1 MINAV
6 LSLHLRHRMTSLTA
20 DTQRYLTHLAS
31 QRGLSPITISN
42 YQRNLDEFIALLAP
56 TDIKTWPQLDTHQ
69 VRVLAKQLHQKGI
82 KARSIATKLSA
93 LRSFLE
99 YLVKQDQIKVNPA
112 RGVSAPKL
120 DKPLPKNINVD
131 DMDQL
136 LSIDEDDPLA
146 LRDHC
151 MMELMYSSGLRLSEL
166 VGINLQDIK
175 LSEKEVMITGKGSK
189 QRLLPIT
196 TTAIDAIQRWLA
208 VRSDFALDDEP
219 ALFLS
224 KQKRRISAR
233 SVQMRMEKW
242 GLQQSLPSHVNPHKL
257 RHSFAT
263 HMLESSGNLRAVQSL
278 LGHADLSTTQI
289 YTHLDFQHLA
299 EVYDKAHPRA
309 KRKK

>member
-1 MINAV
+1 
-6 LSLHLRHRMTSLTA
+6 MTPLTA
-20 DTQRYLTHLAS
+20 ETQRYLSHLAS
-31 QRGLSPITISN
+31 QRGLSPVTIDN

-56 TDIKTWPQLDTHQ
+56 TDVKTWQQLDTHQ
-69 VRVLAKQLHQKGI
+69 VRLLAKQLHQKGI

-99 YLVKQDQIKVNPA
+99 YLVKNDQLKVNPA
-112 RGVSAPKL
+112 KGVSAPKL
-120 DKPLPKNINVD
+120 DKPLPKNISVD

-136 LSIDEDDPLA
+136 LNINEDDPLT

-166 VGINLQDIK
+166 VNINLQDVK
-175 LSEKEVMITGKGSK
+175 LAEKEVMITGKGSK

-196 TTAIDAIQRWLA
+196 STAIEAIQRWLA
-208 VRSDFALDDEP
+208 VRPDFALADES

-278 LGHADLSTTQI
+278 LGHADLATTQI

>member
-1 MINAV
+1 
-6 LSLHLRHRMTSLTA
+6 MTPLIA
-20 DTQRYLTHLAS
+20 ETQRYLSHLAS
-31 QRGLSPITISN
+31 QRGLSPVTIDN

-56 TDIKTWPQLDTHQ
+56 TDVTTWQQLDTHQ
-69 VRVLAKQLHQKGI
+69 VRLLAKQLHQKGI

-99 YLVKQDQIKVNPA
+99 YLVKNDQLKVNPA
-112 RGVSAPKL
+112 KGVSAPKL
-120 DKPLPKNINVD
+120 DKPLPKNISVD

-136 LSIDEDDPLA
+136 LNINEDDPLT

-166 VGINLQDIK
+166 VNINLQDVK
-175 LSEKEVMITGKGSK
+175 VAEKEVMITGKGSK

-196 TTAIDAIQRWLA
+196 STAIEAIQRWLA
-208 VRSDFALDDEP
+208 VRPDFALADEP

-278 LGHADLSTTQI
+278 LGHADLATTQI

>member
-1 MINAV
+1 MIP
-6 LSLHLRHRMTSLTA
+6 LLP
-20 DTQRYLTHLAS
+20 DIKRYLLHIAS
-31 QRGLSPITISN
+31 QRGLSPVTINN
-42 YQRNLDEFIALLAP
+42 YQRHLNEFVTLLQAKE
-56 TDIKTWPQLDTHQ
+56 IKTWQQLDTHQ
-69 VRVLAKQLHQKGI
+69 VRLLAKELHQKGI

-99 YLVKQDQIKVNPA
+99 FLVKDDQLTFNPA
-112 RGVSAPKL
+112 KGVSAPKL

-131 DMDQL
+131 DMAQL
-136 LSIDEDDPLA
+136 LNIEGDDPLTI
-146 LRDHC
+146 RDHC

-175 LSEKEVMITGKGSK
+175 LSEKEIMITGKGSK

-196 TTAIDAIQRWLA
+196 KKAVETIKQWLKIRSEFTT
-208 VRSDFALDDEP
+208 SGEK

-263 HMLESSGNLRAVQSL
+263 HLLESSGNLRAVQTL
-278 LGHADLSTTQI
+278 LGHADLATTQI

>member
-1 MINAV
+1 MNP
-6 LSLHLRHRMTSLTA
+6 LLP
-20 DTQRYLTHLAS
+20 DTQRYLSHIAS
-31 QRGLSPITISN
+31 QRGLSPVTIIN
-42 YQRNLDEFIALLAP
+42 YQRHLNEFIALLEAQ
-56 TDIKTWPQLDTHQ
+56 DILTWQELDTHQ
-69 VRVLAKQLHQKGI
+69 VRLLAKQLHQNGI

-99 YLVKQDQIKVNPA
+99 YLVKNDQLSFNPA
-112 RGVSAPKL
+112 KGVSAPKL
-120 DKPLPKNINVD
+120 DKPLPKNISVD

-136 LSIDEDDPLA
+136 LDIDGDDPLTI
-146 LRDHC
+146 RDHC

-166 VGINLQDIK
+166 VGINLKDIK
-175 LSEKEVMITGKGSK
+175 LSEKEVMVTGKGSK

-196 TTAIDAIQRWLA
+196 KSAVETITLWLKI
-208 VRSDFALDDEP
+208 RPDFAEEGEK

-224 KQKRRISAR
+224 KQKKRISTR

-242 GLQQSLPSHVNPHKL
+242 GLAQSLPSHVNPHKL

-263 HMLESSGNLRAVQSL
+263 HMLESSGNLRAVQTL
-278 LGHADLSTTQI
+278 LGHADLATTQI

>member
-1 MINAV
+1 MSRLLPDI
-6 LSLHLRHRMTSLTA
+6 
-20 DTQRYLTHLAS
+20 QRYLSHIAS
-31 QRGLSPITISN
+31 QRGLSPVTITN
-42 YQRNLDEFIALLAP
+42 YQRHLNEFIALLDN
-56 TDIKTWPQLDTHQ
+56 TEVETWQQLDTHQ
-69 VRVLAKQLHQKGI
+69 VRLLAKELHQKGI

-99 YLVKQDQIKVNPA
+99 YLVKNDQLTFNPA
-112 RGVSAPKL
+112 KGVSAPKL
-120 DKPLPKNINVD
+120 DKPLPKNISVD

-136 LSIDEDDPLA
+136 LDIDGDDPLTV
-146 LRDHC
+146 RDHC

-175 LSEKEVMITGKGSK
+175 LSQKEIMVTGKGSK

-196 TTAIDAIQRWLA
+196 KTAVDAIKIWLKI
-208 VRSDFALDDEP
+208 RPDFAIPGEK

-242 GLQQSLPSHVNPHKL
+242 GLEQSLPSHVNPHKL

-263 HMLESSGNLRAVQSL
+263 HMLESSGNLRAVQTL
-278 LGHADLSTTQI
+278 LGHADLATTQI

>member
-1 MINAV
+1 MNPLLPDV
-6 LSLHLRHRMTSLTA
+6 
-20 DTQRYLTHLAS
+20 QRFLTHIAS
-31 QRGLSPITISN
+31 QRGLSPVTINN
-42 YQRNLDEFIALLAP
+42 YQRHLNEFIDLL
-56 TDIKTWPQLDTHQ
+56 TEQQIKSWQVLDTHQ
-69 VRVLAKQLHQKGI
+69 VRLLAKQLNQNGI

-99 YLVKQDQIKVNPA
+99 YMVKNSLLTFNPA
-112 RGVSAPKL
+112 KGVSAPKL
-120 DKPLPKNINVD
+120 DKPLPKNISVD

-136 LSIDEDDPLA
+136 LDIDGDDPLT

-166 VGINLQDIK
+166 VNINLGDIK
-175 LSEKEVMITGKGSK
+175 LSAKEIMVTGKGSK

-196 TTAIDAIQRWLA
+196 KAAIETMQLWLK
-208 VRSDFALDDEP
+208 VRPGFAEP
-219 ALFLS
+219 GEQALFLS
-224 KQKRRISAR
+224 KQKKRISTR

-242 GLQQSLPSHVNPHKL
+242 GLEQSLPSHVNPHKL

-263 HMLESSGNLRAVQSL
+263 HMLESSGNLRAIQTL
-278 LGHADLSTTQI
+278 LGHADLATTQI

>member
-1 MINAV
+1 MSSLLPDIKSY
-6 LSLHLRHRMTSLTA
+6 LSHI
-20 DTQRYLTHLAS
+20 AS
-31 QRGLSPITISN
+31 QRGLSPVTINN
-42 YQRNLDEFIALLAP
+42 YQRHLGEFVELLQ
-56 TDIKTWPQLDTHQ
+56 TKGITTWQQLDTNE
-69 VRVLAKQLHQKGI
+69 VRLLTKQLHQKGI

-99 YLVKQDQIKVNPA
+99 YLVKNDQLTFNPA
-112 RGVSAPKL
+112 KGVSAPKL
-120 DKPLPKNINVD
+120 DKPLPKNISVD

-136 LSIDEDDPLA
+136 LDINGDDPLTV
-146 LRDHC
+146 RDHC

-175 LSEKEVMITGKGSK
+175 LSEKEIMVTGKGSK

-196 TTAIDAIQRWLA
+196 RTAVESIKEWLKIRADFTTT
-208 VRSDFALDDEP
+208 DEN

-263 HMLESSGNLRAVQSL
+263 HMLESSGNLRAVQTL
-278 LGHADLSTTQI
+278 LGHADLATTQI

-299 EVYDKAHPRA
+299 EVYDQAHPRA

>member
-1 MINAV
+1 MSTLLPDI
-6 LSLHLRHRMTSLTA
+6 
-20 DTQRYLTHLAS
+20 QRYLSHIAS
-31 QRGLSPITISN
+31 QRGLSPVTIDN
-42 YQRNLDEFIALLAP
+42 YQRNLNEFIELLKP
-56 TDIKTWPQLDTHQ
+56 KDIQTWQQLDTHQ
-69 VRVLAKQLHQKGI
+69 VRLLAKQLHQKGI

-99 YLVKQDQIKVNPA
+99 YLVKNDQLTFNPA
-112 RGVSAPKL
+112 KGVSAPKL
-120 DKPLPKNINVD
+120 DKPLPKNISVD

-136 LSIDEDDPLA
+136 LDISGDDPLTI
-146 LRDHC
+146 RDHC

-175 LSEKEVMITGKGSK
+175 LTEKEIMITGKGSK

-196 TTAIDAIQRWLA
+196 KSAVEAVKRWLKIR
-208 VRSDFALDDEP
+208 VEFAIPDEK

-242 GLQQSLPSHVNPHKL
+242 GLEQSLPSHVNPHKL

-263 HMLESSGNLRAVQSL
+263 HMLESSGNLRAVQTL
-278 LGHADLSTTQI
+278 LGHADLATTQI

>member
-1 MINAV
+1 
-6 LSLHLRHRMTSLTA
+6 MTPLTSE
-20 DTQRYLTHLAS
+20 TQRYLSHLAS
-31 QRGLSPITISN
+31 QRGLSPVTIDN

-56 TDIKTWPQLDTHQ
+56 TDVKTWQQLDTHQ
-69 VRVLAKQLHQKGI
+69 VRLLAKQLHQKGI

-99 YLVKQDQIKVNPA
+99 YLVKNDQLKVNPA
-112 RGVSAPKL
+112 KGVSAPKL
-120 DKPLPKNINVD
+120 DKPLPKNISVD

-136 LSIDEDDPLA
+136 LNINEDDPLT

-166 VGINLQDIK
+166 VNINLQDVK
-175 LSEKEVMITGKGSK
+175 LAEKEVMITGKGSK

-196 TTAIDAIQRWLA
+196 STAIEAIQRWLA
-208 VRSDFALDDEP
+208 VRPDFALADEP

-278 LGHADLSTTQI
+278 LGHADLATTQI